1 MNYIPPFDLIRRMVE
16 VHSVKGELR
25 VALSYDDFI
34 AILRLMLAGVEVDEA
49 WYLRENE
56 DIARAV
62 RDGTVQSARQHF
74 LADGYFEGRAPFA
87 MVVDEPWYL
96 AQNPDVAE
104 SVRSGVVASGQQHFS
119 EDGYREGRLPY
130 AV

>member
-1 MNYIPPFDLIRRMVE
+1 VNYIPPFDLIRRMVE

-25 VALSYDDFI
+25 VSLSYDDFV
-34 AILRLMLAGVEVDEA
+34 AILRMMIAGVELDAA
-49 WYLRENE
+49 WYLRENA

-62 RDGTVQSARQHF
+62 EDGTVQSARQHF
-74 LADGYFEGRAPFA
+74 IDDGYFEGRAPFA
-87 MVVDEPWYL
+87 MPVDEEWYL